1 MGTNRAMLC
10 RLKAGLC
17 CLCGITLCLVTVGI
31 WAQGDGPVQAP
42 LPSYEAEGDML
53 MAHQR
58 YQAAIAAYKQAP
70 VSSTVLN
77 KLGIADQQMYLM
89 DDARKVYE
97 QALKLN
103 GHASEIWNNLGTV
116 FYAQHSYGSAER
128 SYKKALKLNPNSAIA
143 AKNLGTLYMVEHKLA
158 KGAEWYQTAMK
169 LDPKVCDGVSP
180 YRVGDPTSPQQ
191 LGAMNYYMARSFL
204 VAGRLDKA
212 IDYLRKSIDEGYTD
226 GKRILADKQFA
237 TLKES
242 PAFQLMLAEQDLSHG
257 QRSMRGAVKN

>member
-1 MGTNRAMLC
+1 MGNSRAMLYPI
-10 RLKAGLC
+10 KAGICSLC
-17 CLCGITLCLVTVGI
+17 CLSMCLMPVVVR
-31 WAQGDGPVQAP
+31 AQGDGPVQAP
-42 LPSYEAEGDML
+42 VVSHEAEGDQL

-70 VSSTVLN
+70 ATSTVLN
-77 KLGIADQQMYLM
+77 KLGIASQQMYLM
-89 DDARKVYE
+89 EDARKSYE
-97 QALKLN
+97 QAVKLN
-103 GHASEIWNNLGTV
+103 NHASEIWNNLGTV
-116 FYAQHSYGSAER
+116 YYAQHMYGNAER
-128 SYKKALKLNPNSAIA
+128 SYKKALKLDPNSAIA
-143 AKNLGTLYMVEHKLA
+143 AKNLGTLYMAEHKLA

-169 LDPKVCDGVSP
+169 LDPKVCDGVSL
-180 YRVGDPTSPQQ
+180 YRVGDPASPQQ

-226 GKRILADKQFA
+226 GKRILADKEFA
-237 TLKES
+237 MLRES